1 MKNRFLLIMGCSQ
14 KKNPSINPMKAI
26 DRYTGLFFKVLK
38 KNNSKLKDLDVII
51 ISAKYGFLLPGSL
64 IENYDMKLTNK
75 RALELRDEISPK
87 FYEFFK
93 DRNYDEV
100 FINLGKYYSKATYY
114 CSGVN
119 ANKWIVSKGAIG
131 EKMSQLKNWLIRIQK
146 KEGLFNFLIQT
157 SKMEI
162 ENESN

>member
-1 MKNRFLLIMGCSQ
+1 MTNKFLLIMGCSQ

-38 KNNSKLKDLDVII
+38 KNNLELKDLDVII
-51 ISAKYGFLLPGSL
+51 ISAKYGFLLPETL
-64 IENYDMKLTNK
+64 IENYDLKLTNK
-75 RALELRDEISPK
+75 LALKLRDEINPK
-87 FYEFFK
+87 FNEFFR

-100 FINLGKYYSKATYY
+100 FISLGKYYSKATYY

-119 ANKWIVSKGAIG
+119 AKKWIIAKGAIG
-131 EKMSQLKNWLIRIQK
+131 EKMSQLKNWLIKIQE

-157 SKMEI
+157 SKLEI
-162 ENESN
+162 ENE

>member
-1 MKNRFLLIMGCSQ
+1 MGCSQ
-14 KKNPSINPMKAI
+14 KKNPSIKPMKAI

-38 KNNSKLKDLDVII
+38 KHNPKLKNLDIII
-51 ISAKYGFLLPGSL
+51 ISAKYGFLLPETL
-64 IENYDMKLTNK
+64 IENYDLKLTNK
-75 RALELRDEISPK
+75 RALELRDEINPK
-87 FYEFFK
+87 FNEFFR

-119 ANKWIVSKGAIG
+119 ANKWIIAKGAIG
-131 EKMSQLKNWLIRIQK
+131 EKMAQLKKWLLKIQE

-157 SKMEI
+157 TKLEI
-162 ENESN
+162 KNE